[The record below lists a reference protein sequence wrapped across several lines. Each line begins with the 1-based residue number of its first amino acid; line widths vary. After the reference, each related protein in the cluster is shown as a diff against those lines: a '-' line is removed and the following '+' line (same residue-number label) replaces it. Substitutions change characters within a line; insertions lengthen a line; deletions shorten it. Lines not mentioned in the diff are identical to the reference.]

1 MNNSVLLVEDDTFIK
16 QMYCTKIE
24 ELGIKV
30 FSASTRDEAFDI
42 LNKNKVDLILLDL
55 VLPEVSGFDILKE
68 LKKNSILKNIPII
81 ILSNLSSQTDI
92 SQAFEL
98 GVLDYIVKSNYTP
111 SEVMRTI
118 QKHLPTNTHTNT

>member
-1 MNNSVLLVEDDTFIK
+1 MNNSVLLIEDDTFIK

-24 ELGIKV
+24 ELGIEV
-30 FSASTRDEAFDI
+30 FTASTRDEAFD
-42 LNKNKVDLILLDL
+42 LLVKNVVDLILLDL

-68 LKKNSILKNIPII
+68 LKKDNRLKNIPVIV
-81 ILSNLSSQTDI
+81 LSNLSSQTDV

-98 GVLDYIVKSNYTP
+98 GALDYIVKSNYTP

-118 QKHLPTNTHTNT
+118 QKHLPNTNT